1 MAVATLLAACS
12 ASFTSQPP
20 LTQPVP
26 SVAVTQATQFKVHQ
40 LTHATIYT
48 LLISPTKHGRLEIGI
63 SNTLQTVTD
72 FAEQSGA
79 IAVLNGGFFDP
90 NNGLSTSYV
99 YTHGKLVADPRQN
112 PRLTQ
117 NPDLAPWLAK
127 IFNRSAFQ
135 MWQCANKPVYSIR
148 LHQEAAPP
156 GCKLQMSLGA
166 GPQLLPQNTA
176 QEEGFTAF
184 QGGTMIR
191 DPIGTQ
197 SRNARSAI
205 GIKPD
210 GSLLWVMVAQTTPN
224 SGMTISELIQFLKNQ
239 GITTALNLDGGSSS
253 SFFYRGKTYT
263 GKLSSN
269 AEPLLRPVKSVLI
282 LAPTQQ
288 P

>member
-1 MAVATLLAACS
+1 MAASTLLAACS
-12 ASFTSQPP
+12 ASLTSQPP
-20 LTQPVP
+20 LSPPVP
-26 SVAVTQATQFKVHQ
+26 SAVAQVPQFKVHQ
-40 LTHATIYT
+40 LSHATIYT
-48 LLISPTKHGRLEIGI
+48 LLIPQTDRDRLEIGI

-72 FAEQSGA
+72 FAQQSGA
-79 IAVLNGGFFDP
+79 MAVLNGGFFDP

-99 YTHGKLVADPRQN
+99 YINGKLVADPRQN

-117 NPDLAPWLAK
+117 NPDLAPWLPQ
-127 IFNRSAFQ
+127 ILNRSAFQ
-135 MWQCANKPVYSIR
+135 MWQCANEQIYTIR
-148 LHQEAAPP
+148 FHQQNAPP

-166 GPQLLPQNTA
+166 GPQLLPQDTA

-184 QGGTMIR
+184 QGGILIR

-253 SFFYRGKTYT
+253 SFFYRGITYH
-263 GKLSSN
+263 GKLSAN

-282 LAPTQQ
+282 FAPTQQ
-288 P
+288 L